1 LYSILLY
8 FIVVPIKFLSDIKV
22 FELKFVLVCLCIS
35 FSKSYSIKMRML
47 NPVVKP
53 PAPQPLASLT
63 EASLS
68 KQSERLAAKLG
79 TKKWS
84 AKDSP
89 KKVSKGKR
97 AIGELSP
104 PAVANRPG
112 TPPAAGADES
122 VEYYQLLLAQ
132 VTHER
137 DMAEQKISD
146 AAALEK
152 KTRDKAVKAA
162 NKRKAVQAE
171 ATTVTSAAKKSAPE
185 RRKEIDA
192 NIQRVDAQVYRHDN
206 Y

>member
-1 LYSILLY
+1 LFYSV
-8 FIVVPIKFLSDIKV
+8 FVFL
-22 FELKFVLVCLCIS
+22 FQ
-35 FSKSYSIKMRML
+35 KSHSIKMRML

-104 PAVANRPG
+104 PPVAATRPG

-122 VEYYQLLLAQ
+122 VEYYKLLLTQ

-152 KTRDKAVKAA
+152 KQTRDKAVKAA

-171 ATTVTSAAKKSAPE
+171 ATTVTGAGAEKIGPRKKK
-185 RRKEIDA
+185 R
-192 NIQRVDAQVYRHDN
+192 N
-206 Y
+206 